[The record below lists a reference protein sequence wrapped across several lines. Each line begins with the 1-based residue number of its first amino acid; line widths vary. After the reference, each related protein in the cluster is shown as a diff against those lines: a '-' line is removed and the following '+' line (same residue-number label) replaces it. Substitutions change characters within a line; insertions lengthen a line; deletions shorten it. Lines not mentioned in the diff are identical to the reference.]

1 MELFSFSV
9 SDCHLATSDESHM
22 QLGCNIDRALPR
34 PRTPSLPRPLPD
46 LLPLLDL
53 CKRAMRTC
61 LTLQFNISKASK
73 LRFSKRAMRIC
84 LTLQFNI
91 SKASKLRFSNSI
103 KNKNTANAEASK
115 PLKDSFGQNAQ
126 CYSTVARL
134 TLHSF
139 L

>member
-1 MELFSFSV
+1 NVLQDNGVPWEENQGYS
-9 SDCHLATSDESHM
+9 CH
-22 QLGCNIDRALPR
+22 CP
-34 PRTPSLPRPLPD
+34 
-46 LLPLLDL
+46 
-53 CKRAMRTC
+53 
-61 LTLQFNISKASK
+61 
-73 LRFSKRAMRIC
+73 SKRAMRIC

-115 PLKDSFGQNAQ
+115 PLEDSFGQNSQ